1 MSWSRAYAC
10 CSSPLDM
17 LLIFFLVC
25 IIYVSAT
32 NKPNIVLILTDD
44 QDISSIYSMPKTQKL
59 IADVGASFVNSF
71 CSTPICCPSRSSI
84 LTGQYLHNH
93 GVFNNSRSGGCY
105 SAHWR
110 TIKEPL
116 AFPVYL
122 QSAGYKTFYA
132 GKYLNQYGSAH
143 KTKNPIPPGWD
154 VWYGLIGNSK
164 YYDYSLVINGKI
176 KHFKNDYF
184 TSVIESSGIEFLQ
197 SVGMKKEK
205 FLMVLATSAPHD
217 PFTPESKYKGR
228 FNGTKAPRTPNF
240 NTFTKDKHW
249 LLRLGDVPLPDS
261 MVDTIDTIH
270 ARRLETLLSVDDMV
284 EKVVLEL
291 KKFNLVE
298 ETVIIFTSDNGYHL
312 GQFSLP
318 WDKRQPYEFDI
329 RVPLFIRGPSIKPK
343 SVIYSPVVNID
354 LAPTILD
361 LAGISTPDSMDGS
374 SWLPLLKKTAS
385 NKISPRTFL
394 VEYHGEGNRK
404 SIDEKCGLKDPNL
417 KECRV
422 RNDCK
427 CQDARNNTYFCLRSI
442 SETDDLSY
450 CEFQD
455 SENFI
460 EYYDLKTD
468 QYQLNN
474 LRHSL
479 SSSLQN
485 KYSSRLKILQH
496 CSGPICNELQV

>member
-132 GKYLNQYGSAH
+132 GKYLNQ
-143 KTKNPIPPGWD
+143 
-154 VWYGLIGNSK
+154 
-164 YYDYSLVINGKI
+164 
-176 KHFKNDYF
+176 
-184 TSVIESSGIEFLQ
+184 ESSGIEFLQ

-249 LLRLGDVPLPDS
+249 LLRLGDMPLPDS

-291 KKFNLVE
+291 KKFNVVE